1 MKNKESKN
9 QKEEIKNERVLV
21 YVRVRPFSEE
31 ELIKD
36 STTPIE
42 QIDEKNNIM
51 IEKKKF
57 IFDKIFTENSN
68 QNCLFETTGKN
79 VVDSILEGFY

>member
-31 ELIKD
+31 ELIQD

-51 IEKKKF
+51 IGKKY
-57 IFDKIFTENSN
+57 IYNIYNKIKKNSKK
-68 QNCLFETTGKN
+68 G
-79 VVDSILEGFY
+79 IR

>member
-36 STTPIE
+36 NTTPIE

-51 IEKKKF
+51 I
-57 IFDKIFTENSN
+57 
-68 QNCLFETTGKN
+68 GKN
-79 VVDSILEGFY
+79 KKYSKKGIWEKEIYIW

>member
-42 QIDEKNNIM
+42 QIDEKWNNNCIWSNRNRKNIWQETLKM
-51 IEKKKF
+51 KKK
-57 IFDKIFTENSN
+57 KE
-68 QNCLFETTGKN
+68 
-79 VVDSILEGFY
+79 

>member
-9 QKEEIKNERVLV
+9 QKEEIKKERVLV

-51 IEKKKF
+51 I
-57 IFDKIFTENSN
+57 
-68 QNCLFETTGKN
+68 GKN
-79 VVDSILEGFY
+79 KK